1 MIFQALLVLRDDSVT
16 ELLRHVLADFQV
28 ETEHCPD
35 ASTAAQKL
43 QDKHFD
49 ALVIDLD
56 DENTVNTGLLQ
67 KLRQSALSKSAVVVT
82 LLQDP
87 TAVRRA
93 FGMGANFVLY
103 KPLASEPARGSLR
116 AAVALLKRERRRT
129 FRVPVQLPVT
139 LSWQDVPEVEG
150 IMLDLSEDGMDVLSA
165 QPLQRAQAVNIHFSL
180 PDLSQVTA
188 MGEVAWANSNGQ
200 AGVEFVGFPEGQKR
214 TIQDWLLANA
224 PEAPPPDPEPLSNGR
239 LSDLSLG
246 ACYIETE
253 SPFPIHT
260 EITLSL
266 RVAESE
272 LQLKGLVRVM
282 HPSHGMGVEFT
293 SAHGEH
299 REQVEQFI
307 TVLSQH
313 SGSAPQVSF
322 SPTSIHFQGFRSS
335 TVPEQAVHDSLLDL
349 VRSDTPF
356 SEEDFQAELRKQ
368 RGGSAAEAASV

>member
-16 ELLRHVLADFQV
+16 DLLRHVLADFQV

-35 ASTAAQKL
+35 ASAAAQKL

-49 ALVIDLD
+49 ALVVDLD
-56 DENTVNTGLLQ
+56 DETTVNTGLMQ
-67 KLRQSALSKSAVVVT
+67 KLRQSSVSKNAVVVS
-82 LLQDP
+82 LLHD
-87 TAVRRA
+87 TSAVRRA

-103 KPLASEPARGSLR
+103 KPLASEPARASLR

-165 QPLQRAQAVNIHFSL
+165 QPLQRTQAVNIHFSL

-188 MGEVAWANSNGQ
+188 MGEVAWANTNGQ
-200 AGVEFVGFPEGQKR
+200 AGVEFVGFPDGQKR
-214 TIQDWLLANA
+214 MVQDWLIANA
-224 PEAPPPDPEPLSNGR
+224 PEAPPPDPEPLSNCK

-246 ACYIETE
+246 ACYVETE

-260 EITLSL
+260 EVALNL
-266 RVAESE
+266 RAAESE

-293 SAHGEH
+293 SPAGEH
-299 REQVEQFI
+299 RQQVEQFI
-307 TVLSQH
+307 GVLSQH
-313 SGSAPQVSF
+313 PGSAPQLSI
-322 SPTSIHFQGFRSS
+322 SPTSIHFQGVQTSS
-335 TVPEQAVHDSLLDL
+335 PREQAADDSLLDL
-349 VRSDTPF
+349 IRSDTPF
-356 SEEDFQAELRKQ
+356 SEAEFQEELRKQ
-368 RGGSAAEAASV
+368 RGSAAEAASV